1 MEWFANIVV
10 LLSFFHTPKQNKS
23 LFFSSFF
30 FYLISKKNLHFSF
43 SSFFFICYL
52 LLLDKDF
59 VLEDWL
65 MDVEDDFAPD
75 MLQAY
80 LTGDATLMNG
90 LCGDTTKAQ
99 VSAFIAEREK
109 NGFVQDNTILDIRG
123 TNLLAARVFEKA
135 PPIMVVQFT
144 AQQINCT
151 RDKKG
156 VIVEGKDDAVT
167 NNFYVV
173 AMQRDWD
180 EEEEELQWK
189 IVEFMILGS
198 MPYQ

>member
-1 MEWFANIVV
+1 MEWFANIVI
-10 LLSFFHTPKQNKS
+10 LLSFFTHPNKTKV
-23 LFFSSFF
+23 FF
-30 FYLISKKNLHFSF
+30 FIILFLSDFKKKLTFF
-43 SSFFFICYL
+43 FLFFFFICYL